1 MSFFPSDFFQYS
13 MWILPSPS
21 NFYVMTHDL
30 PFVQISGKHDE
41 LLQSNIGAYLQLI
54 KLQQMQQGESHD
66 NDNID
71 VSQSLQPFGR
81 KSGRKSES
89 YSFIRRSLSKTSDS
103 NRSMHSASV
112 GHAELE
118 LTVQPPDV
126 ERRGSHQWWFGHGKT
141 VTKEDPEAYGMKNVD
156 PDVSIFRLASL
167 NKPEALIL
175 FVGSVA
181 AIVGGVIFPVYG
193 VLLSTVIKTFY
204 EPPNQ
209 LRKDANFWASTFVVL
224 GCGAF
229 VTLTVQMFC
238 FSVGG
243 SKLVERVRRLTF
255 EKVLQQEISWFD
267 ESRNSRFGN
276 LHHLFNIESF

>member
-1 MSFFPSDFFQYS
+1 
-13 MWILPSPS
+13 
-21 NFYVMTHDL
+21 
-30 PFVQISGKHDE
+30 
-41 LLQSNIGAYLQLI
+41 
-54 KLQQMQQGESHD
+54 MQQGESHED
-66 NDNID
+66 DNID
-71 VSQSLQPFGR
+71 ISPSLQVFGR

-103 NRSMHSASV
+103 NRSMHCASV

-118 LTVQPPDV
+118 LTLQPPDV
-126 ERRGSHQWWFGHGKT
+126 ERKGSHHYWWFGHGKIS
-141 VTKEDPEAYGMKNVD
+141 KEDPEAYGMKTVD

-175 FVGSVA
+175 FVGSGA

-204 EPPNQ
+204 EPPHQ
-209 LRKDANFWASTFVVL
+209 LRKDANFWASMFVVL

-267 ESRNSRFGN
+267 ESRNSRFGK
-276 LHHLFNIESF
+276 HGFESI